1 MTQEY
6 YMETGIESDCLP
18 IELQEKLTNGI
29 FFQTE
34 KELYDFL
41 ESYSS

>member
-1 MTQEY
+1 
-6 YMETGIESDCLP
+6 META
-18 IELQEKLTNGI
+18 IELDVLPLEIQEKIDSGI

-34 KELYDFL
+34 QELYDFL